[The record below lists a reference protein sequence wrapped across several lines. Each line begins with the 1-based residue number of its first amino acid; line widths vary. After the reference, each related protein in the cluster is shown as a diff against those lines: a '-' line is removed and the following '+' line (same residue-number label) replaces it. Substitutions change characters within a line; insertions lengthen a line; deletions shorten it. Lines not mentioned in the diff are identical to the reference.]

1 MHDGLLLSFNCG
13 SSTIKTG
20 LYSIE
25 GGKPHALA
33 GGAIDFRKS
42 PFRFKMND
50 GKAAFDVPLAAKSK
64 SDLESIAR
72 QSFDALG
79 EHYDLSKLIAVGHRV
94 VHGGDRF
101 KQPCL
106 LDDEAIEA
114 IANLAVLAPLHQG
127 QALALIRAV
136 HKLRPTLS
144 QAASFDTTFHQCQS
158 DLVRRFALPRAM
170 FDRGIKRYGF
180 HGLSYQ
186 YIAGELAR
194 RDPGLAKGKVIV
206 LHLGSGA
213 SLCAMQDGNSV
224 DTSMGFSALDGVP
237 MATRCGALD
246 PGVVLH
252 LQGPENMSAKEI
264 EDLLYHRSGL
274 LGISGISADTRDL
287 IASGAPE
294 AKQAIE
300 IFAFRTAGEIARLA
314 ATLEGLDAIVFTAG
328 IGENQPEIREA
339 ICAWLGWLGIAL
351 DAAANRQNSYTI
363 GSTGS
368 RVKVLVIP
376 TDEQQVIAEET
387 LAALKEKQPC

>member
-1 MHDGLLLSFNCG
+1 MNDGLLLSFNCG

-20 LYSIE
+20 LYAIE
-25 GGKPHALA
+25 DGKPRALA
-33 GGAIDFRKS
+33 DGAIDFRKS
-42 PFRFKMND
+42 PFRFKMSD
-50 GKAAFDVPLAAKSK
+50 GKAAFDVPLEAKSP

-72 QSFDALG
+72 QSLEALG
-79 EHYDLSKLIAVGHRV
+79 RHFNLGKLRAVGHRV

-101 KQPCL
+101 KHSCL
-106 LDDEAIEA
+106 LDDDAIEA
-114 IANLAVLAPLHQG
+114 IAGLAVLAPLHQG
-127 QALALIRAV
+127 QALALIRAL
-136 HKLRPTLS
+136 HALRPALQ
-144 QAASFDTTFHQCQS
+144 QAACFDTTFHQCQS

-170 FDRGIKRYGF
+170 FDCGIKRYGF

-194 RDPGLAKGKVIV
+194 RDPQLAKGKVV
-206 LHLGSGA
+206 VAHLGSGA
-213 SLCAMQDGNSV
+213 SLCAMQDGHSV

-287 IASGAPE
+287 MASRAPE
-294 AKQAIE
+294 AKQALD

-314 ATLEGLDAIVFTAG
+314 ATLEGLDAVIFTAG
-328 IGENQPEIREA
+328 IGEHQPEIREA
-339 ICAWLGWLGIAL
+339 ICARLGWLGVTL
-351 DAAANRQNSYTI
+351 DAALNRQNAYTI
-363 GSTGS
+363 SSAES
-368 RVKVLVIP
+368 RVAALVIP
-376 TDEQQVIAEET
+376 TDEQQVIAEEMT
-387 LAALKEKQPC
+387 ELLARK